1 MYIESA
7 GLIVQGISLD
17 IACVGMFSL
26 LMSTSHDITQLL
38 VRASA
43 GEQRAVDVLL
53 PVVYDELRRIAE
65 RCLRRERP
73 DHTLQTTALVHEA
86 YMKLVDQRQ
95 AQWQNRAHFYAIAA
109 QAMRRILVNHAK
121 GVNRVKRGG
130 KRGRVPLDES
140 VAVTPEPDI
149 DLVALDEALSRLA
162 ELDSRKSK
170 LVELRF
176 FGGMSIEETA
186 EVLGIAPATV
196 KRDWNFAKAWLFR
209 ELSKGDEPHPRPD

>member
-1 MYIESA
+1 M
-7 GLIVQGISLD
+7 IS
-17 IACVGMFSL
+17 F
-26 LMSTSHDITQLL
+26 LMSATHDITQLL
-38 VRASA
+38 VRASS

-53 PVVYDELRRIAE
+53 PVVYEELRLIAE

-95 AQWQNRAHFYAIAA
+95 VQWQNRAHFFAIAA

-121 GVNRVKRGG
+121 SVNRVKRGG

-140 VAVTPEPDI
+140 LAVTPDQDI
-149 DLVALDEALSRLA
+149 NLVALDEAMERLA
-162 ELDSRKSK
+162 QIDPRKSK

-196 KRDWNFAKAWLFR
+196 KRDWNFAKAWLYR
-209 ELSKGDEPHPRPD
+209 ELTRDEGLEAERPDMDE

>member
-1 MYIESA
+1 M
-7 GLIVQGISLD
+7 L
-17 IACVGMFSL
+17 SL
-26 LMSTSHDITQLL
+26 LMSTDQDITQLL
-38 VRASA
+38 VRASG

-65 RCLRRERP
+65 RCLRRERV

-86 YMKLVDQRQ
+86 YMKLVDQRE
-95 AQWQNRAHFYAIAA
+95 AKWQNRAHFYAIAA

-140 VAVTPEPDI
+140 VAVTPETDI
-149 DLVALDEALSRLA
+149 DLVALDEAMDRLA
-162 ELDSRKSK
+162 ELDPRKSR

-186 EVLGIAPATV
+186 EVLGVAPATV

-209 ELSKGDEPHPRPD
+209 ELSKGDEAE

>member
-1 MYIESA
+1 
-7 GLIVQGISLD
+7 
-17 IACVGMFSL
+17 
-26 LMSTSHDITQLL
+26 MSSTNPDITQLL
-38 VRASA
+38 MRASD
-43 GEQRAVDVLL
+43 GEERAVDVLL

-95 AQWQNRAHFYAIAA
+95 TQWQNRAHFYAIAA

-130 KRGRVPLDES
+130 KRARVPLDDS
-140 VAVTPEPDI
+140 LAVAPEPDI
-149 DLVALDEALSRLA
+149 DLVALDEALARLA
-162 ELDSRKSK
+162 AIDARKSR

-186 EVLGIAPATV
+186 EVLGVAPATV
-196 KRDWNFAKAWLFR
+196 KRDWNFARAWLYR
-209 ELSKGDEPHPRPD
+209 ELSAGADPADAPAGDLPST

>member
-1 MYIESA
+1 
-7 GLIVQGISLD
+7 
-17 IACVGMFSL
+17 
-26 LMSTSHDITQLL
+26 MSTDQDITQLL
-38 VRASA
+38 VRASG

-65 RCLRRERP
+65 RCLRRERV

-86 YMKLVDQRQ
+86 YMKLVDQRE
-95 AQWQNRAHFYAIAA
+95 AKWQNRAHFYAIAA

-140 VAVTPEPDI
+140 VAVTPETDI
-149 DLVALDEALSRLA
+149 DLVALDEAMDRLA
-162 ELDSRKSK
+162 ELDPRKSR

-186 EVLGIAPATV
+186 EVLGVAPATV

-209 ELSKGDEPHPRPD
+209 ELSKGDEVE

>member
-1 MYIESA
+1 
-7 GLIVQGISLD
+7 
-17 IACVGMFSL
+17 MFSL